1 MVELKRTVNELES
14 EIARE
19 REFNASTSTLNT
31 EYLVNVLRNFLMT
44 KSESEHAKLVP
55 VLCSLLHFNPEE
67 TRYICPLWNEK
78 GSGLASWFLPS
89 MPPPP
94 PPMPPAVKTEP
105 KNEQEYQ
112 KWKQRNDVYGSG
124 INWS

>member
-1 MVELKRTVNELES
+1 MKSTVKELES

-19 REFNASTSTLNT
+19 REFNASSSTLNA

-55 VLCSLLHFNPEE
+55 VICSLLHFNPEE
-67 TRYICPLWNEK
+67 TSYIANLWSEK
-78 GSGLASWFLPS
+78 ESGLASWFLPS
-89 MPPPP
+89 MPAPPP
-94 PPMPPAVKTEP
+94 PGVAPLARYESKSE
-105 KNEQEYQ
+105 EEYQ
-112 KWKQRNDVYGSG
+112 KWKKRSDVYGSG